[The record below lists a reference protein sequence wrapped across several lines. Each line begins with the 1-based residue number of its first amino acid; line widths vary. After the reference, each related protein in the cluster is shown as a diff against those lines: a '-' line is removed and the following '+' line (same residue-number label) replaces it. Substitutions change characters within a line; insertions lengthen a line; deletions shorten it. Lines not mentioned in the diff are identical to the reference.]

1 MCGTGRVLVRL
12 PLQTLRCCPPS
23 ATTLVEVL
31 ALESVGSLSVGVTLL
46 AAKPTVEGI
55 LYLRKEIVSLRLEM
69 IMIDRPSKPST
80 EVGGEVVAA
89 GAESGAEASANIA
102 AAAAAAAVEEASAR
116 AKEGKRQQE
125 VGTHRTIQHR
135 PGRRGR
141 LGMGRIIPM
150 AMISG
155 EEPP

>member
-1 MCGTGRVLVRL
+1 MYGTGRVLVRL

-31 ALESVGSLSVGVTLL
+31 ALESVGSLSVGMTLL

-69 IMIDRPSKPST
+69 IMIDLPSKPST
-80 EVGGEVVAA
+80 EAGGEVVAA

-102 AAAAAAAVEEASAR
+102 AVAAAVEEASAR

-141 LGMGRIIPM
+141 LGMGRIILWR
-150 AMISG
+150 
-155 EEPP
+155 